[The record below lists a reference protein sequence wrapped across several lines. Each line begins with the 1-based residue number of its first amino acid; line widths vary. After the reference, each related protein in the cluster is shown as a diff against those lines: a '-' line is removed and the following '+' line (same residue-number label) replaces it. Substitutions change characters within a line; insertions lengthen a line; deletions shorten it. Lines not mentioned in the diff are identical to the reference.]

1 MQKELDSKDLID
13 LVLVGFTIQT
23 KLNLIEKARF
33 VQLTTGKILDLP
45 VRIFIDNIGKFRLS
59 NKFMACFSGLDK
71 FHKKAYGIGAMGY
84 KLNVSNDYPKVID
97 SKYSMNLSLFDS
109 NTNELLK
116 YRETYSAIGEYREVK
131 YPNDYY
137 IVEYND
143 CSYFKIDT
151 KTLKTKFISEPFMYS
166 HERIVKNYV
175 HTPYTEYPI
184 EYISNDKKRCVL
196 LETCWHN
203 CNDFNNTPK
212 LFELEDGL
220 SCVGDKLYAVSQIR
234 KETFIVPKDIKE
246 LIIHNHVYV
255 AYLRN
260 LVIKNPKLKI
270 SIAEQLDDY
279 NPPAVMGNYINKNSN
294 KYIKYRLNKVTVP
307 SNVDYKVLK
316 TGLFE
321 LLKFNYFSL
330 DYYNRRDHKLHKLRL
345 ARNKDVLR
353 DLLKNEFSIDL
364 VEE

>member
-1 MQKELDSKDLID
+1 MQKELDSKNLID
-13 LVLVGFTIQT
+13 LVLVGFTVQT
-23 KLNLIEKARF
+23 KYDLIEKARF

-45 VRIFIDNIGKFRLS
+45 VQVFIDNIGKFRLS

-71 FHKKAYGIGAMGY
+71 FHRKAYGIGAMGY
-84 KLNVSNDYPKVID
+84 RLNISRDYTKVID

-109 NTNELLK
+109 NTNKLLK
-116 YRETYSAIGEYREVK
+116 YRETYSAIGDYREVK

-151 KTLKTKFISEPFMYS
+151 STLKTKFISEPFMYS
-166 HERIVKNYV
+166 HERTVKNYV
-175 HTPYTEYPI
+175 YTPYTGYPI
-184 EYISNDKKRCVL
+184 EYIDKNGKQCVL

-203 CNDFNNTPK
+203 CNDFNTAVRVER
-212 LFELEDGL
+212 LSDGL
-220 SCVGDKLYAVSQIR
+220 SLVGGKLYVTSQIR
-234 KETFIVPKDIKE
+234 EDTFVVPKEIKE
-246 LIIHNHVYV
+246 LVIDSHFYI
-255 AYLRN
+255 AYIST
-260 LVIKNPKLKI
+260 LVIKNPKLSI
-270 SIAEQLDDY
+270 IIAEQLDDY

-294 KYIKYRLNKVTVP
+294 KYIKYRLNKITVP
-307 SNVDYKVLK
+307 SSMDYKVLK
-316 TGLFE
+316 QSLFE

-330 DYYNRRDHKLHKLRL
+330 DYYSSRDHKLHKLRL